1 MNKKAEWDLKEN
13 PTGLAAQFVEKSLRE
28 YGLDNKAAMKGTL
41 IAEEA
46 IASMVAHASD
56 TGTLKVNVKKI
67 LGSITFEISAPGD
80 YYDLSKEMANAN
92 IANDTDSSEDALAV
106 IRNLLLKTLADD
118 LKYNHKNGYNHI
130 RIVIEKSK
138 KKFLYLTLASLIV
151 GAALG
156 LLLSMFAPKAVNNVL
171 NGYIFSPIKTM
182 YLNSLKIIVAPVVFF
197 SIVTSLSGF
206 TDLSELGKIGG
217 RTLYMYMFT
226 TVMAV
231 IVGIVSFFL
240 LKPGGEGLSALMAST
255 AGASNAMKT
264 DVSFLNMIIDIVP
277 SNFLWPFLNNTMPQL
292 IFIAV
297 LCGISVGLIGKYSEI
312 LKSLF
317 EALNELFKVIMSMI
331 IKFMPIAVF
340 CSTASMMI
348 SLGVDMLLSILGMFG
363 TFVFGIICMLIIYCL
378 LMLIVGRL
386 DPIPF
391 MRKYSPYM
399 LQIFSLASS
408 NAAIPLNMEACSE
421 RLGVNGK
428 VYNLSIP
435 LGATINMDGMC
446 IQLMVFALAIA
457 NAYGVQITGSNLLM
471 LAFTVI
477 ILTVGAPGMPG
488 AGIICL
494 TVLLEQLNVPTEV
507 VSLFMGIGP
516 LLGMFLC
523 MCNCTGD
530 AVVTTIVAKSVGE
543 LDMEQYKKIK

>member
-1 MNKKAEWDLKEN
+1 MNKRAEWSLNEN
-13 PTGLAAQFVEKSLRE
+13 PTGLAAQFVEKSLKE
-28 YGLDNKAAMKGTL
+28 YGLDAKAAMKGTL

-46 IASMVAHASD
+46 IASMVAHAGD
-56 TGTLKVNVKKI
+56 TGFLKVNVKKI
-67 LGSITFEISAPGD
+67 LGSITVEFSAPGI

-92 IANDTDSSEDALAV
+92 INNDIGSSEDALAI
-106 IRNLLLKTLADD
+106 IRNILLKTLADD
-118 LKYNHKNGYNHI
+118 LKYNYKNGYNHI

-138 KKFLYLTLASLIV
+138 KKFLFLTLASLVV

-156 LLLSMFAPKAVNNVL
+156 LLLAMFAPKAVSTVM
-171 NGYIFSPIKTM
+171 NGYIFTPVKTM
-182 YLNSLKIIVAPVVFF
+182 YLNALKIIVAPVVFF

-206 TDLSELGKIGG
+206 SDLSELGKIGG
-217 RTLYMYMFT
+217 KTLYMYLCT
-226 TVMAV
+226 TVIAV
-231 IVGIVSFFL
+231 IVGIISFFM
-240 LKPGGEGLSALMAST
+240 LKPGGEGLSALMAN
-255 AGASNAMKT
+255 AGQATNAMKT
-264 DVSFLNMIIDIVP
+264 EVSFVNMIVDIVP

-312 LKSLF
+312 LKSIF
-317 EALNELFKVIMSMI
+317 EAFNELFKVIMSMI

-348 SLGVDMLLSILGMFG
+348 NLGIDMLISILGMFG
-363 TFVFGIICMLIIYCL
+363 TFVFGIFCMLIVYSL
-378 LMLIVGRL
+378 LLLIVGKL
-386 DPIPF
+386 DPVTF
-391 MRKYSPYM
+391 FKKYNPYM

-408 NAAIPLNMEACSE
+408 NAAIPLNMEACGE
-421 RLGVNGK
+421 RLGVGGK

-446 IQLMVFALAIA
+446 IQLMVFALALA
-457 NAYGVQITGSNLLM
+457 NAYGIQITGSSLLM

-494 TVLLEQLNVPTEV
+494 TVLLEQLSIPTEV
-507 VSLFMGIGP
+507 VSLFMGISP
-516 LLGMFLC
+516 LIGMFLC

-543 LDMEQYKKIK
+543 LDMEKYKK

>member
-1 MNKKAEWDLKEN
+1 MNKKAEWNLSEN
-13 PTGLAAQFVEKSLRE
+13 PIGVAAQFVEKCLKE

-56 TGTLKVNVKKI
+56 KGAIKVNVKKI
-67 LGSITFEISAPGD
+67 LGSITVELSAPGS

-92 IANDTDSSEDALAV
+92 IDADADSSEDALAV
-106 IRNLLLKTLADD
+106 IRNILLRTLADD
-118 LKYNHKNGYNHI
+118 LKYNYKNGYNYI
-130 RIVIEKSK
+130 QIVIEKSK
-138 KKFLYLTLASLIV
+138 KKFLYFTLASLIV
-151 GAALG
+151 GAVLG
-156 LLLSMFAPKAVNNVL
+156 LLLSMFAPKAVSTVID
-171 NGYIFSPIKTM
+171 GYIFSPVKIM
-182 YLNSLKIIVAPVVFF
+182 YLNALKIIVAPVVFF

-226 TVMAV
+226 TIIAV
-231 IVGIVSFFL
+231 IVGIISFFI
-240 LKPGGEGLSALMAST
+240 LKPGGEGLTALMSNAAET
-255 AGASNAMKT
+255 TNAMKT
-264 DVSFLNMIIDIVP
+264 NVSFLNMIIDIVP

-317 EALNELFKVIMSMI
+317 EALNELFKVIMGMI

-348 SLGVDMLLSILGMFG
+348 SLGIDMLLSILGMFG
-363 TFVFGIICMLIIYCL
+363 TFIFGILCMLIVYCL
-378 LMLIVGRL
+378 LMLIIGKL
-386 DPIPF
+386 NPIHF
-391 MRKYSPYM
+391 IRKYSPYM

-408 NAAIPLNMEACSE
+408 NAAIPLNMEACGE
-421 RLGVNGK
+421 KLGVNGK

-494 TVLLEQLNVPTEV
+494 TVLLEQLNIPTEV

-543 LDMEQYKKIK
+543 LNIDQYTK

>member
-1 MNKKAEWDLKEN
+1 MIKRAEWNLKEN
-13 PTGLAAQFVEKSLRE
+13 PTGLAAQFVEQCLKE
-28 YGLDNKAAMKGTL
+28 YGLDNKAALKGTL

-56 TGTLKVNVKKI
+56 SGNLGVKVKKV
-67 LGSITFEISAPGD
+67 LGSITVELSSPGT
-80 YYDLSKEMANAN
+80 YYDLSKEMANASIN
-92 IANDTDSSEDALAV
+92 ADTESSENALAV

-118 LKYNHKNGYNHI
+118 LKYNYKNGYNYI

-138 KKFLYLTLASLIV
+138 KKFLFMTLASLVV

-156 LLLSMFAPKAVNNVL
+156 LLLAMFAPKAVSGVI
-171 NGYIFSPIKTM
+171 NGYIFTPVKTM
-182 YLNSLKIIVAPVVFF
+182 YLNALKIIVAPVVFF

-217 RTLYMYMFT
+217 RTLYMYLFT
-226 TVMAV
+226 TVIAV
-231 IVGIVSFFL
+231 VVGMISFFI
-240 LKPGGEGLSALMAST
+240 LKPGGEGLSALVANAPEAT
-255 AGASNAMKT
+255 NAMKT
-264 DVSFLNMIIDIVP
+264 EVSFVNMIVDIVP

-292 IFIAV
+292 IFVAV
-297 LCGISVGLIGKYSEI
+297 LSGISVGLIGKYSEI

-317 EALNELFKVIMSMI
+317 EALNELFKVIMGMI

-348 SLGVDMLLSILGMFG
+348 NLGIDMLLSILGMFG
-363 TFVFGIICMLIIYCL
+363 TFIFGIFCMMIVYCL
-378 LMLIVGRL
+378 LILIIGRL
-386 DPIPF
+386 DPLTF
-391 MRKYSPYM
+391 LRKYNPYM

-408 NAAIPLNMEACSE
+408 NAAIPLNMEACGE
-421 RLGVNGK
+421 KLGVGSK

-446 IQLMVFALAIA
+446 IQLMVFALALA
-457 NAYGVQITGSNLLM
+457 NAYGVQITGGNLLM
-471 LAFTVI
+471 LAFTII

-494 TVLLEQLNVPTEV
+494 TVLLEQLNIPTEV
-507 VSLFMGIGP
+507 VSLFMGISP
-516 LLGMFLC
+516 LIGMFLC

-543 LDMEQYKKIK
+543 LDIEKYKK

>member
-1 MNKKAEWDLKEN
+1 MNKKAEWNLNEN
-13 PTGLAAQFVEKSLRE
+13 PTGFAAQFVEKCLKE
-28 YGLDNKAAMKGTL
+28 YGLENKAAMKGTL

-56 TGTLKVNVKKI
+56 KGALKVNVKKV
-67 LGSITFEISAPGD
+67 LGSISVELSAPGR

-92 IANDTDSSEDALAV
+92 INEDTDSSEDALTV
-106 IRNLLLKTLADD
+106 IRNILLRTLADD
-118 LKYNHKNGYNHI
+118 LKYNYKNGYNYI
-130 RIVIEKSK
+130 RIVIEKSR
-138 KKFLYLTLASLIV
+138 KKFLYLTLAGLIL

-156 LLLSMFAPKAVNNVL
+156 LLLSMFAPKSVSTVI
-171 NGYIFSPIKTM
+171 NGYIFTPVKTM

-217 RTLYMYMFT
+217 RTLYMYLFT
-226 TVMAV
+226 TVIAV
-231 IVGIVSFFL
+231 VVGIISFFV
-240 LKPGGEGLSALMAST
+240 LKPGGEGLNALMA
-255 AGASNAMKT
+255 NAAETTNVMKT
-264 DVSFLNMIIDIVP
+264 NVSFLNMIVDIVP

-317 EALNELFKVIMSMI
+317 EALNELFKVIMGMI

-363 TFVFGIICMLIIYCL
+363 TFVFGILCMLIIYCL
-378 LMLIVGRL
+378 LILIIGRL
-386 DPIPF
+386 NPITF
-391 MRKYSPYM
+391 LRKYCPYM

-421 RLGVNGK
+421 KLGVNGK

-494 TVLLEQLNVPTEV
+494 TVLLEQLNIPTEV

-530 AVVTTIVAKSVGE
+530 AVVTTIVAKSVNE
-543 LDMEQYKKIK
+543 LNIEQYKK